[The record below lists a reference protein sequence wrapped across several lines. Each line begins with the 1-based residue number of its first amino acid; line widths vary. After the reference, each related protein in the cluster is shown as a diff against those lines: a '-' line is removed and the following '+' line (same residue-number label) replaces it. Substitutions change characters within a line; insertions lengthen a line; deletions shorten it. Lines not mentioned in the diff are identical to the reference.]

1 MSIKDFEYI
10 LNKAED
16 KNVNIRKFQNLYL
29 SSLS

>member
-16 KNVNIRKFQNLYL
+16 KNFNISKFQNLYL